1 MATATSIVRLSLES
15 NKYEQGLR
23 GAKKQFEDFAAS
35 IGINMKKL
43 TAYGL
48 AAGAAAT
55 AINKMTSEISD
66 CIRQSTEL
74 AKQGEGVRMAFQR
87 LNQAGLLNDLREATH
102 GTVTDLNLMKA
113 AVQFQDFKLPLSELG
128 TMLAFAQQKA
138 KDTGQSVD
146 YLVNSIVTGLGRK
159 SKMIL
164 DNLGISATEIDE
176 KMKKTGDMT
185 KAVGEIVR
193 EQMAKAGD
201 YVETAADR
209 AAQAN
214 TNLQNKMEELGRKFA
229 PLEEASN
236 NLWTS
241 MKIGILGV
249 ISGPLTDFLNKL
261 TEAGRI
267 ANQYGVLGGST
278 KVGRLTSNLSNA
290 REGNRQSIYKQQQ
303 AEFWKYIN
311 KREQYIKDVENWQ
324 KGNRSND
331 LKGRIDQIRGV
342 YGILDTTKIRAEVDA
357 AKRILSEYQQQARA
371 ILSGTPTPAALAPDA
386 VNNVKS
392 GVGKSGKTSTTETEK
407 TELQTLQ
414 SKIQELEQEYIKLG
428 DITTET
434 SLKRQGEIRTEI
446 ANNQK
451 RINQIKLLTEQAH
464 GKYQGG
470 DVQTTGLG
478 NIVQLPTVGQGL
490 DKLPDTTSGVKDMTK
505 ALQEQKQAFNLAG
518 QAASSFG
525 AALSG
530 IEDPGAKAAGAV
542 VSAIASIALSFA
554 QAAASPLVTSTGWG
568 WLPFLA
574 AGAAAMATTIST
586 IHSLTGYAEGGIV
599 KGNSYSGDNILANGG
614 TIGLNAGEVVL
625 TKAMQG
631 NLASQLQGGGLNNLR
646 LDGVITGENIH
657 IVHNRYLSRTGQGE
671 LVTW

>member
-1 MATATSIVRLSLES
+1 
-15 NKYEQGLR
+15 
-23 GAKKQFEDFAAS
+23 
-35 IGINMKKL
+35 
-43 TAYGL
+43 
-48 AAGAAAT
+48 
-55 AINKMTSEISD
+55 
-66 CIRQSTEL
+66 
-74 AKQGEGVRMAFQR
+74 MAFQR

-113 AVQFQDFKLPLSELG
+113 AVQFQDFKLPLNELG

-164 DNLGISATEIDE
+164 DNLGISAAEIDE

-324 KGNRSND
+324 KGDRSND
-331 LKGRIDQIRGV
+331 LKGRIDQIRGI

-357 AKRILSEYQQQARA
+357 AKRMLSEYQQQARA

-386 VNNVKS
+386 VNSVK
-392 GVGKSGKTSTTETEK
+392 GGGGISGKISTTETEK

-428 DITTET
+428 GITTET

-490 DKLPDTTSGVKDMTK
+490 DKLPDTISGVKDMTK
-505 ALQEQKQAFNLAG
+505 ALQEQQIAFNLAG
-518 QAASSFG
+518 QAANIFG
-525 AALSG
+525 SALAN
-530 IEDPGAKAAGAV
+530 IEDPAGKVAGLV
-542 VSAIASIALSFA
+542 AQAIGSIALA
-554 QAAASPLVTSTGWG
+554 YGQA
-568 WLPFLA
+568 LA
-574 AGAAAMATTIST
+574 ADPTMKTSVYGLIAGSIAAMVSMTTAIAQV
-586 IHSLTGYAEGGIV
+586 HSATGYAEGGMV
-599 KGNSYSGDNILANGG
+599 NGSTYSGDQIPIMA
-614 TIGLNAGEVVL
+614 NAGEVVL
-625 TKAMQG
+625 TKAQQG
-631 NLASQLQGGGLNNLR
+631 NLASQLQGGGLQNLK
-646 LDGVITGENIH
+646 LDGVVTGENIH
-657 IVHNRYLSRTGQGE
+657 IVHNRYLKRSGQGE

>member
-1 MATATSIVRLSLES
+1 MAATSIVRLSLEAS
-15 NKYEQGLR
+15 KYEQGLK
-23 GAKKQFEDFAAS
+23 GAKRQFDDFASS
-35 IGINMKKL
+35 IGINMKKM

-48 AAGAAAT
+48 AVGVAAS
-55 AINKMTSEISD
+55 AINKFTSEISE
-66 CIRQSTEL
+66 CINQSVEL
-74 AKQGEGVRMAFQR
+74 AKQGEGVRLAFQR
-87 LNQAGLLNDLREATH
+87 LNQPGLLDNLREATH
-102 GTVTDLNLMKA
+102 GTVTDLELMKA

-201 YVETAADR
+201 YVETAAER
-209 AAQAN
+209 ATKADVDLKNA
-214 TNLQNKMEELGRKFA
+214 MEDLGRTFL
-229 PLEEASN
+229 PLTEASN
-236 NLWTS
+236 DLWSSIKTGALNALNS
-241 MKIGILGV
+241 AV
-249 ISGPLTDFLNKL
+249 RPLIDAL

-267 ANQYGVLGGST
+267 RKQYEQQGGSER
-278 KVGRLTSNLSNA
+278 VNRMIGRLGAIQTDSY
-290 REGNRQSIYKQQQ
+290 RRGTYKAQL
-303 AEFWKYIN
+303 ANF
-311 KREQYIKDVENWQ
+311 D
-324 KGNRSND
+324 
-331 LKGRIDQIRGV
+331 
-342 YGILDTTKIRAEVDA
+342 TKIA
-357 AKRILSEYQQQARA
+357 EYQQYLADYKKWQSDKTAVGAYDRMASFQKRTGLSIYSDVKEQLAVFKQERMEYVNGAKA
-371 ILSGTPTPAALAPDA
+371 IIDGNPAPSPTSSGDD
-386 VNNVKS
+386 KKK
-392 GVGKSGKTSTTETEK
+392 GGKGGKGSKVETEK

-505 ALQEQKQAFNLAG
+505 ALQEQKQAFNLAA

-586 IHSLTGYAEGGIV
+586 IHSLTGYAEGGMV
-599 KGNSYSGDNILANGG
+599 NGSTYSGDQIPIMA
-614 TIGLNAGEVVL
+614 NAGEVVL
-625 TKAMQG
+625 TKAQQG
-631 NLASQLQGGGLNNLR
+631 NLASQLQGGGLQNLK

>member
-1 MATATSIVRLSLES
+1 MAATSIVRLSLEAS
-15 NKYEQGLR
+15 KYEQGLK
-23 GAKKQFEDFAAS
+23 GAKRQFDDFASS
-35 IGINMKKL
+35 IGINMKKM

-48 AAGAAAT
+48 AVGVAAS
-55 AINKMTSEISD
+55 AINKFTSEISE
-66 CIRQSTEL
+66 CINQSVEL
-74 AKQGEGVRMAFQR
+74 AKQGEGVRLAFQR
-87 LNQAGLLNDLREATH
+87 LNQPGLLDNLREATH
-102 GTVTDLNLMKA
+102 GTVTDLELMKA

-201 YVETAADR
+201 YVETAAER
-209 AAQAN
+209 ATKADVDLKNA
-214 TNLQNKMEELGRKFA
+214 MEDLGRTFL
-229 PLEEASN
+229 PLTEASN
-236 NLWTS
+236 DLWS
-241 MKIGILGV
+241 SIKAGALNALNSAV
-249 ISGPLTDFLNKL
+249 RPLIDAL

-267 ANQYGVLGGST
+267 RKQYEQQGGSER
-278 KVGRLTSNLSNA
+278 VNRMIGRLGAIQTDSYRRGTYKAQLSN
-290 REGNRQSIYKQQQ
+290 
-303 AEFWKYIN
+303 F
-311 KREQYIKDVENWQ
+311 D
-324 KGNRSND
+324 
-331 LKGRIDQIRGV
+331 
-342 YGILDTTKIRAEVDA
+342 TKIA
-357 AKRILSEYQQQARA
+357 EYQQYLADYKKWQSDKTAVGAYDRMASFQKRTGLSIYSDVKEQLAVFKQERMEYVNRA
-371 ILSGTPTPAALAPDA
+371 KAIIDGNPAPSPTSAGD
-386 VNNVKS
+386 NKKKE
-392 GVGKSGKTSTTETEK
+392 GKGGGGKSGETSTTETEK

-478 NIVQLPTVGQGL
+478 NIVQLPTVGKGL

-505 ALQEQKQAFNLAG
+505 ALQEQKMALNLAG
-518 QAASSFG
+518 QAAQNFG
-525 AALSG
+525 AALESIG
-530 IEDPGAKAAGAV
+530 DPSAKAAGQV
-542 VSAIASIALSFA
+542 VSAIASIAMGFA
-554 QAAASPLVTSTGWG
+554 MASSNANTAGTGWG
-568 WLPFLA
+568 WLAWLGAGLA
-574 AGAAAMATTIST
+574 AMTTTIST
-586 IHSLTGYAEGGIV
+586 IHSLTGYAEGGMV
-599 KGNSYSGDNILANGG
+599 NGSTYSGDQIPIMA
-614 TIGLNAGEVVL
+614 NAGEVVL
-625 TKAMQG
+625 TKAQQG
-631 NLASQLQGGGLNNLR
+631 NLASQLQNNNAGGYTPSHVSGEQIWIALNAY
-646 LDGVITGENIH
+646 TK
-657 IVHNRYLSRTGQGE
+657 RTGKGE
-671 LVTW
+671 LITWR